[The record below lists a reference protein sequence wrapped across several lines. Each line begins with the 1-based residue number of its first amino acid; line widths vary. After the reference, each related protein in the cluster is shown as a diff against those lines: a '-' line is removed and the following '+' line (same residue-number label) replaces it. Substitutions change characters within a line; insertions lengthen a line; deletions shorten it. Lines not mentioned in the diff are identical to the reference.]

1 MYSYFQNKTKAEV
14 LIDLK
19 KKKLKFK
26 IPKTYYFSIADW
38 KKNYN
43 SILDKILLN
52 FKSSNKVAIRSSSTE
67 EDKSFSSNAGKFSSE
82 LKIPKNKKKILIAI
96 KSVIRSYR
104 KQIEGKNLNKN
115 QILVQEMIDNTS
127 MSGVI
132 FTKDLDSGANYY
144 SINYD
149 DVTGLTDTVTSGSG
163 EHSNKTL
170 LIYKNAFSKI
180 RSLRFKK
187 LISAV
192 IDLESKINEK
202 NIDIEFGMTKT
213 LTPYLFQARPIVIN
227 PNWKPVS
234 EIKFNKN
241 LTSIENKLKSK
252 FKRDKNIFGK
262 TTVFGQMP
270 DWNPAEIIGKNPS
283 RLAYTLYSE
292 LITKSTWAQARKLMG
307 YKDLTNFNLMTNI
320 CEQPYIDTRL
330 SFNSFLPSK
339 LDKAVSEKIVNFSIQ
354 KLTKNPILHD
364 KIEFDI
370 AITSFSFDFEKKV
383 KKLYGTILNKKEI
396 SLFKKHIKDLTIKN
410 VNTFKN
416 GSLNNAL
423 KEINKLSKIQ
433 LRKKK
438 YSIDDLSQIIYDCK
452 KFGTLQFSILARH
465 GFIGRDL
472 LLSLKENKI
481 LNFKDIEKF
490 QLSIETVTS
499 EMLHDLKKLDRK
511 NFMFKYG
518 HLRPGTYDILS
529 KRYDQIK
536 GLNILTDLSNKKKI
550 NFKIN
555 NKKLLKIEKLIK
567 KNGFKVNSAQDLLNY
582 IRKSTIAR
590 EYAKFVFTKSISQI
604 LEIIANHGQKL
615 GLDREK
621 LSHIPISLFLSKKN
635 FLKKKKLISISNLN
649 KKNYLLAKTIRLPQV
664 IYDLAG
670 VKIVPFQVNSPNFI
684 SRQTVQTEKVFLD
697 SRNYSFKLKNK
708 IIMIGNADPGFDWIF
723 TQKISGLITKYGG
736 VNSHMAIRCAE
747 LGIPAAIGCGEQR
760 FESLKKLKIICLD
773 CASSNIY
780 GA

>member
-1 MYSYFQNKTKAEV
+1 
-14 LIDLK
+14 
-19 KKKLKFK
+19 
-26 IPKTYYFSIADW
+26 
-38 KKNYN
+38 
-43 SILDKILLN
+43 
-52 FKSSNKVAIRSSSTE
+52 
-67 EDKSFSSNAGKFSSE
+67 
-82 LKIPKNKKKILIAI
+82 
-96 KSVIRSYR
+96 
-104 KQIEGKNLNKN
+104 
-115 QILVQEMIDNTS
+115 
-127 MSGVI
+127 
-132 FTKDLDSGANYY
+132 
-144 SINYD
+144 
-149 DVTGLTDTVTSGSG
+149 
-163 EHSNKTL
+163 
-170 LIYKNAFSKI
+170 
-180 RSLRFKK
+180 
-187 LISAV
+187 
-192 IDLESKINEK
+192 
-202 NIDIEFGMTKT
+202 
-213 LTPYLFQARPIVIN
+213 
-227 PNWKPVS
+227 
-234 EIKFNKN
+234 
-241 LTSIENKLKSK
+241 
-252 FKRDKNIFGK
+252 
-262 TTVFGQMP
+262 
-270 DWNPAEIIGKNPS
+270 
-283 RLAYTLYSE
+283 
-292 LITKSTWAQARKLMG
+292 
-307 YKDLTNFNLMTNI
+307 
-320 CEQPYIDTRL
+320 
-330 SFNSFLPSK
+330 
-339 LDKAVSEKIVNFSIQ
+339 
-354 KLTKNPILHD
+354 
-364 KIEFDI
+364 
-370 AITSFSFDFEKKV
+370 
-383 KKLYGTILNKKEI
+383 
-396 SLFKKHIKDLTIKN
+396 
-410 VNTFKN
+410 
-416 GSLNNAL
+416 
-423 KEINKLSKIQ
+423 
-433 LRKKK
+433 
-438 YSIDDLSQIIYDCK
+438 
-452 KFGTLQFSILARH
+452 
-465 GFIGRDL
+465 
-472 LLSLKENKI
+472 
-481 LNFKDIEKF
+481 
-490 QLSIETVTS
+490 
-499 EMLHDLKKLDRK
+499 MLHDLKKLNQK

-536 GLNILTDLSNKKKI
+536 GLNILINLSNKKKI

-708 IIMIGNADPGFDWIF
+708 IIMIENADPGFDWIF